1 VAKAGVFISVVG
13 KNDPKA
19 FDAARSDLK
28 RLEAQARTTSS
39 GIEGALARASS
50 KFDSIGRSMLGVGKK
65 MSIGVTLPIVG
76 GLALAAKAGADE
88 DKAMALLAN
97 SLQRNAGL
105 TRAQVAAQE
114 QWITKTQN
122 ATGVLDDDLRPA
134 LSKLVVAGHSVSQA
148 HREIGI
154 AMDIAASRG
163 KPLNTVI
170 DAMVKASNGSTGAL
184 ARMGIKTTEM
194 VGGGAALTKA
204 QLAVEKATTAAGL
217 AFGKYG
223 KDSIQGRTAAAALAD
238 AQAKLSAVQE
248 TGTKRTLTYDEV
260 LKRASATMGGSAA
273 KAADTASGR
282 MAILKARFG
291 DLVENIGRK
300 VIPIGEKL
308 VGFLGSLISGFSGL
322 PDGVQTAVVV
332 FALLAAAIGPVVS
345 ICGAF
350 AVALGFILSP
360 VGLVVAAIAILVGA
374 VALVATHWEQVWGA
388 IRDNPALAVI
398 AALLFPILIP
408 IVAIGGAIHW
418 LADNWQAVWAGMQD
432 ALAEFRGFL
441 APLVAFVQAKL
452 DQIGVWVDKNAATFQ
467 AAFDN
472 IATVVRVAVDAIAA
486 VLGFLIDNVVAPAFE
501 WWLSVAVPILEAAWV
516 AIQAVISGAIAIVEG
531 IIQTVMSLIA
541 GDWSGAWNGI
551 LLILSGVWS
560 IITGLIGFALS
571 YVQAIISG
579 ALSAIAG
586 IFSAGWNL
594 LVSIVTGAWNGI
606 YAAVVGAAGALI
618 AFVSG
623 LPGQII
629 GFFADLP
636 GRMLTLG
643 GQIVDG
649 IKNGIGDAWGKLVSW
664 AKNKAQDLLDSI
676 TSIFD
681 PGSPSKVTTKLGRQI
696 VDGLRVGMGEELGA
710 LGAMADK
717 VSAAAM
723 PSITGRRA
731 ATLAALPSA
740 GGAGAGGFG
749 NGSGGGNV
757 VYLRLDV
764 SVDARGASDPDAV
777 RAAAR
782 RGASDGATGAVRE
795 LTRMSRAS

>member
-1 VAKAGVFISVVG
+1 MAKAGVFISVVG

-19 FDAARSDLK
+19 FDAARADLK
-28 RLEAQARTTSS
+28 RLEAQAKTTSS

-50 KFDSIGRSMLGVGKK
+50 KFESIGRSMLGIGKK
-65 MSIGVTLPIVG
+65 MTLGVTLPIVG

-105 TRAQVAAQE
+105 TKAQVAAQE

-122 ATGVLDDDLRPA
+122 ATGVMDDELRPA
-134 LSKLVVAGHSVSQA
+134 LSKLVIAGHSVSQS

-154 AMDIAASRG
+154 AMDIAAARG
-163 KPLNTVI
+163 KPLTAVI
-170 DAMVKASNGSTGAL
+170 DAMVKASNGNVGAL
-184 ARMGIKTTEM
+184 KRMGIATTEY

-204 QLAVEKATTAAGL
+204 QLAVERATKAAGT

-223 KDSIQGRTAAAALAD
+223 KDSLQGRTAAAALAD
-238 AQAKLSAVQE
+238 AQTKLSAVQA

-260 LKRASATMGGSAA
+260 LKKASGTMGGSAA

-282 MAILKARFG
+282 MAILKAKFD

-308 VGFLGSLISGFSGL
+308 VSFLGDLISKFSGL
-322 PDGVQTAVVV
+322 PDGMQTAVIV

-345 ICGAF
+345 IAGAF
-350 AVALGFILSP
+350 AVALGAILSP
-360 VGLVVAAIAILVGA
+360 VGLVVAAIVILVGA
-374 VALVATHWEQVWGA
+374 IALVATHWNQVWGA
-388 IRDNPALAVI
+388 ISNNPALAVI
-398 AALLFPILIP
+398 AALIFPILIP

-432 ALAEFRGFL
+432 ALAKFRAFI
-441 APLVAFVQAKL
+441 APAVAFVKDQL

-472 IATVVRVAVDAIAA
+472 ISTVVSVSVDVIAA
-486 VLGFLIDNVVAPAFE
+486 VLGFLIENVVRPAFE

-516 AIQAVISGAIAIVEG
+516 AIQAVISGAVAIVEG
-531 IIQTVMSLIA
+531 IIQTVMALIA

-594 LVSIVTGAWNGI
+594 AVSIVVGAWNTI
-606 YAAVVGAAGALI
+606 YSGVVAGAGALLAYVGSI
-618 AFVSG
+618 PIRIVGALGDLGQLLLNAGGRIIDG
-623 LPGQII
+623 LVQ
-629 GFFADLP
+629 
-636 GRMLTLG
+636 
-643 GQIVDG
+643 G
-649 IKNGIGDAWGKLVSW
+649 IKDAWHKVENILGKLT
-664 AKNKAQDLLDSI
+664 DLL
-676 TSIFD
+676 
-681 PGSPSKVTTKLGRQI
+681 PSWKPIDTDHLLLRPAGEKIMAGLE
-696 VDGLRVGMGEELGA
+696 DGLRSRFGNIRSTLGEVTDLFGA
-710 LGAMADK
+710 A
-717 VSAAAM
+717 SAHIAT
-723 PSITGRRA
+723 PGRRA
-731 ATLAALPSA
+731 AFAALP
-740 GGAGAGGFG
+740 AGADGGSFAH
-749 NGSGGGNV
+749 GSGGGNV

-764 SVDARGASDPDAV
+764 QVDARGAGDPEAV
-777 RAAAR
+777 RSAAR